1 MIDCENPSLWFAFGV
16 QMPVLARGRNL
27 KLQTRV
33 CTRILNV
40 CFDPSQ
46 VILGDGLIWRLEP
59 QLAFFDGDFPFFDL
73 IRV

>member
-46 VILGDGLIWRLEP
+46 VILGDGLI
-59 QLAFFDGDFPFFDL
+59 
-73 IRV
+73 